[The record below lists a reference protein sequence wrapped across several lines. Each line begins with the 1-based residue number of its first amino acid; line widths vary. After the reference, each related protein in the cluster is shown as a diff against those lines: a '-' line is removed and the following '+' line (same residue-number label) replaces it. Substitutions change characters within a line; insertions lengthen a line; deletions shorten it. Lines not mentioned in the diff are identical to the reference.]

1 MKSVKGRLKNDR
13 GIALL
18 ISIFFVFMVSV
29 IVVEVSK
36 DTGAEYVIASNE
48 VDRVRAYYA
57 AKSGLQLG
65 LLRVL
70 LYQKAVAQFGDQ
82 LKDQRQLLDL
92 IWSFDFVYPPEIPE
106 GLSQVSSDL
115 ITESTKDSY
124 FGNQTKYYVTIKS
137 EGSKIDINN
146 LGSSVKPLAEGVREQ
161 ILRIFQDEVSNND
174 AFYDEYRSENFEEL
188 GNNMAD
194 WVDANQESLNGGSE
208 ANVYPELDR
217 EFYPPNEPF
226 KTLDEI
232 RLVAGMND
240 DFFNLIK
247 DRVTVF
253 GVKGVNI
260 NYAKKEVLMALD
272 EQLDEEAV
280 DAIQKQINDQ
290 ENGGPFPN
298 IDAFKKFAEEELA
311 IDWNQFNKAG
321 VPLLFEAEY
330 NFRITSIGQHKNTTR
345 EIEVVTYNIDAIKEN
360 LEAALKTQDEREKT
374 TTDDASAPTST
385 PATTDGSTQPA
396 TPQTQ
401 NEEDKKKPVPQ
412 GRPNIVYWWEN

>member
-1 MKSVKGRLKNDR
+1 
-13 GIALL
+13 
-18 ISIFFVFMVSV
+18 
-29 IVVEVSK
+29 
-36 DTGAEYVIASNE
+36 
-48 VDRVRAYYA
+48 
-57 AKSGLQLG
+57 
-65 LLRVL
+65 
-70 LYQKAVAQFGDQ
+70 
-82 LKDQRQLLDL
+82 
-92 IWSFDFVYPPEIPE
+92 
-106 GLSQVSSDL
+106 
-115 ITESTKDSY
+115 
-124 FGNQTKYYVTIKS
+124 
-137 EGSKIDINN
+137 
-146 LGSSVKPLAEGVREQ
+146 
-161 ILRIFQDEVSNND
+161 
-174 AFYDEYRSENFEEL
+174 
-188 GNNMAD
+188 MAD
-194 WVDANQESLNGGSE
+194 WVDADQESLNGGSE